1 MTNVRTGHGLPP
13 SPVRWDRWDK
23 PHEHGHLLQRAH
35 PRQPI
40 TRRYKVT
47 RYHHPALPRH
57 RRTSTPLHRTWRL
70 MRLRSDVSSTARD
83 WLRFIKHFENN

>member
-47 RYHHPALPRH
+47 RYHHPALPRY
-57 RRTSTPLHRTWRL
+57 RRTMHVATHA
-70 MRLRSDVSSTARD
+70 LRSDVSSTARD